1 MPFGWAAAAAIAIG
15 TAVTMVTSNE
25 ARQEQ
30 KHATDLA
37 QRADSVKAQ
46 NATAQMLQQ
55 NRINAAQVFAL
66 SSNAGTG
73 GSSGTQGNLS
83 ALGTQGAVQLNFMNT
98 VNDLNQQ
105 RLQAIQKADNY
116 NAYGS
121 YGSALAGA
129 GKSYFGAGGGFGG

>member
-15 TAVTMVTSNE
+15 TAVSVVTSNE

-30 KHATDLA
+30 KHANDLA
-37 QRADSVKAQ
+37 ARADAVKAQ

-55 NRINAAQVFAL
+55 NRINAAQVFAQGA
-66 SSNAGTG
+66 NAGVGT
-73 GSSGTQGNLS
+73 SSGVMGATS

-105 RLQAIQKADNY
+105 RLAAIQKAENY
-116 NAYGS
+116 NAYGQ
-121 YGSALAGA
+121 YGNTLSSL
-129 GKSYFGAGGGFGG
+129 GKSYFAGGGTMGG